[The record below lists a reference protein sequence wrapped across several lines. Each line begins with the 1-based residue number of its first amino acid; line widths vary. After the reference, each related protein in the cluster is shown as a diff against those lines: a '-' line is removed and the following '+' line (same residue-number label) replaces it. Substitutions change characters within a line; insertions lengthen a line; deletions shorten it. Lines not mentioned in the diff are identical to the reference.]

1 MDNKIS
7 LSTLLSVIAAGI
19 MSFCGVVIETS
30 MNITFPTLMKDFS
43 VNTSTVQWM
52 TTIYLL
58 IVSIVVPLSAI
69 LNRSFKTKSLFVVGN
84 LLFILGVI
92 LDLCAPTFTILLLG
106 RVVQGFGT
114 GIALPLMFNI
124 ILDRVPNAKIG
135 VMMGVGNLITAIAPA
150 VGPTFGGIVV
160 SSIGWRYIFAIL
172 LPILIIS
179 FFLGIFNI
187 KQTREIHRSHLD
199 IWSLLLIVITFLG
212 LVYGFSSMGS
222 GNILSVKVILP
233 IIIGLIAV
241 IALYKRS
248 VSIDE
253 PIINLG
259 VLRNARFS
267 GHVIAFFILQFIT
280 LGLSFILPNYIQLVN
295 HQSAFIAGLMVLP
308 GAALGAVFAPLSG
321 SLLDKYGAV
330 KPIAAGLT
338 FGIIGL
344 ILFMV
349 LGTHLS
355 SVMILVIY
363 LIYMLCLGLTFGNL
377 MTSGLS
383 TLDKKTTT
391 DGNAVFNTIQQ
402 ISGAISTSIVAAI
415 VTISQLGSKNL
426 ADGTATGSEHGFILL
441 FILLIIA
448 AIILS
453 RVLKSKKA

>member
-84 LLFILGVI
+84 LLFILGVV

-106 RVVQGFGT
+106 RVVQGLGT

-124 ILDRVPNAKIG
+124 ILDRVPKAKIG

-187 KQTREIHRSHLD
+187 KQSREIHRSHLD
-199 IWSLLLIVITFLG
+199 IWSLLLIVITFSG

-222 GNILSVKVILP
+222 GSILSVKVILP

-248 VSIDE
+248 VSIE
-253 PIINLG
+253 GPIINLG

-321 SLLDKYGAV
+321 SLLDKYGAA

-383 TLDKKTTT
+383 TLAKETTT

-415 VTISQLGSKNL
+415 VTISQLGTKNL
-426 ADGTATGSEHGFILL
+426 AAGTATGSEHGFILL

-448 AIILS
+448 ALILS
-453 RVLKSKKA
+453 RVLKSKKD

>member
-84 LLFILGVI
+84 LLFILGVV

-124 ILDRVPNAKIG
+124 ILDCVPKAKIG

-187 KQTREIHRSHLD
+187 KQSREIHRSHLD

-222 GNILSVKVILP
+222 GSILSVKVILP

-253 PIINLG
+253 PIINLA

-321 SLLDKYGAV
+321 SLLDKYGAA
-330 KPIAAGLT
+330 KPITAGLT

-383 TLDKKTTT
+383 TLAKETTT

-415 VTISQLGSKNL
+415 VTISQLGTKNL
-426 ADGTATGSEHGFILL
+426 AAGTATGSEHGFILL

-448 AIILS
+448 ALILS
-453 RVLKSKKA
+453 RVLNSKKD

>member
-259 VLRNARFS
+259 VLRNDRFS